1 MNRFQNKISVLDH
14 GHVQLLNIAGPT
26 RRIWSK
32 EIPDNW
38 FLPYDEMDVFD
49 ADDVD
54 PAQVARIS
62 FDNYD
67 KERSREDDL
76 KLYEYLVANWHNT
89 PVEMIETWW
98 HMQMPIFVARQVVR
112 HRTAAI
118 NEVSARY
125 AVLPET
131 WYIPEDKNVGI
142 KGGSN
147 KQGRLLLWEELSTE
161 QQDIIVKFR
170 YKLDDT
176 CQEAYNEYLYYL
188 NAGIAPELAR
198 CFLHVNHY
206 THWIYKMDLHNLMH
220 FMSLRCDAHAQWE
233 AQQYGNAVYTILKQH
248 LPKSMELFDTYR
260 RKATPEELSHLRD
273 ALSLIKYHKNGMDRP
288 DESLETVKKFFKRL
302 GVR

>member
-1 MNRFQNKISVLDH
+1 MNEITNKISVLDH
-14 GHVQLLNIAGPT
+14 GHVQLLNLAGPS

-38 FLPYDEMDVFD
+38 LLPFDEMDVFD
-49 ADDVD
+49 ADDID

-62 FDNYD
+62 FDNFD
-67 KERSREDDL
+67 RERTREADL

-118 NEVSARY
+118 NEVSGRY
-125 AVLPET
+125 AVLPDI
-131 WYIPEDKNVGI
+131 WYIPEAKNVGI

-147 KQGRLLLWEELSTE
+147 KQGRLLVWDELEAE
-161 QQDIIVKFR
+161 QKSMIESFR
-170 YKLDDT
+170 RHLATSCKDSY
-176 CQEAYNEYLYYL
+176 EEYLFYL
-188 NAGIAPELAR
+188 GNGIAPELAR

-206 THWIYKMDLHNLMH
+206 THWVYKMDLHNLMH
-220 FMSLRCDAHAQWE
+220 FMSLRCDGHAQWE
-233 AQQYGNAVYTILKQH
+233 AQQYGNAVYNILKQH

-260 RKATPEELSHLRD
+260 RKATPEELTHLGD
-273 ALSLIKYHKNGMDRP
+273 ALALIEHYQNGMDAP
-288 DESLETVKKFFKRL
+288 AESMETVRKFFKRL
-302 GVR
+302 GVK